1 MGLEDL
7 SLLELKE
14 KAKEK
19 GLKNL
24 SKLKKE
30 EIINLLNES
39 EDVKLED
46 EQSSDTS

>member
-1 MGLEDL
+1 MELEDL

-24 SKLKKE
+24 SKLRKE
-30 EIINLLNES
+30 EIISLLKEEKIDNNIIS
-39 EDVKLED
+39 KGKLL
-46 EQSSDTS
+46 